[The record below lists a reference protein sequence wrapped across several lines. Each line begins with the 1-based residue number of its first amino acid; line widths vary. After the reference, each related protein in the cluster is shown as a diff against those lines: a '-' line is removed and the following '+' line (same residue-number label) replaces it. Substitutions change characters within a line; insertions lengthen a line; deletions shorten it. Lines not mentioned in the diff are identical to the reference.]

1 MYFTHVVHGSACKW
15 RMMQRMYTM
24 LIFNSERGNGKI
36 QLFLYSL
43 RNTASHVLN
52 MAFKC
57 TDTVAESRLSSRTLT
72 YCNWRIHFNKTIQ
85 FCLFVKN
92 YVE

>member
-1 MYFTHVVHGSACKW
+1 MYFTHMVHGSACKW

-24 LIFNSERGNGKI
+24 LIFNSEHGNGKI

-43 RNTASHVLN
+43 RNIASHVLN

-57 TDTVAESRLSSRTLT
+57 TDTVAESRLSSKTLT
-72 YCNWRIHFNKTIQ
+72 YHYWYIHLNKSVV
-85 FCLFVKN
+85 FLLCKELC
-92 YVE
+92 